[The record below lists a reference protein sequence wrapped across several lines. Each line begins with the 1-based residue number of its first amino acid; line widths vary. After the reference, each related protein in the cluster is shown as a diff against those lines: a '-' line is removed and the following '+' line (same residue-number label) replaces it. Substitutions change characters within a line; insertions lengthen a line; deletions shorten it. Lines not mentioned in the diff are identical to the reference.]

1 MVKKYPAELVQE
13 DGEKLTP
20 MENQSV
26 IEVKAEK
33 VTEETVIRTEELRQ
47 PKPKQTPEQD
57 IITSKNDLEIA
68 VQKLKQ
74 TLEEYQN
81 QEKILQQQIVDLQS
95 VLYEKQVLTEKLTKE
110 LHEAKQ
116 TALQLAEANSQLIA
130 ESNSTVQVKQKNSPT
145 PAKEEKSAIQVKEKY
160 NPAKYIKSRRIPE
173 HLIER
178 KKPDDNFAENTW
190 LYD

>member
-1 MVKKYPAELVQE
+1 MVQKNPAELVHKE
-13 DGEKLTP
+13 GEKLTP
-20 MENQSV
+20 MENQPV

-33 VTEETVIRTEELRQ
+33 VTEETSVKTEELPQ
-47 PKPKQTPEQD
+47 TKPELTPMT
-57 IITSKNDLEIA
+57 IPSKNDLEIA

-81 QEKILQQQIVDLQS
+81 KEKILHQQIVDLQS
-95 VLYEKQVLTEKLTKE
+95 ALYEKQVLTEKLTKE

-130 ESNSTVQVKQKNSPT
+130 ESNSTVQVKHKNSPT
-145 PAKEEKSAIQVKEKY
+145 PAKQEKSAIQVKEKY

>member
-1 MVKKYPAELVQE
+1 MIKKHRAELVQE
-13 DGEKLTP
+13 EGEKLTP

-33 VTEETVIRTEELRQ
+33 LTEETIVTTEELRQ

-57 IITSKNDLEIA
+57 NITSKNDLEITI
-68 VQKLKQ
+68 QQLKQ
-74 TLEEYQN
+74 TLEEYHN
-81 QEKILQQQIVDLQS
+81 KEKILHQQIVDLQS
-95 VLYEKQVLTEKLTKE
+95 ALYEKQVLTEKLTKE

-116 TALQLAEANSQLIA
+116 TALQLAEANSKLIA

-160 NPAKYIKSRRIPE
+160 SPVNYRKSRRIPE